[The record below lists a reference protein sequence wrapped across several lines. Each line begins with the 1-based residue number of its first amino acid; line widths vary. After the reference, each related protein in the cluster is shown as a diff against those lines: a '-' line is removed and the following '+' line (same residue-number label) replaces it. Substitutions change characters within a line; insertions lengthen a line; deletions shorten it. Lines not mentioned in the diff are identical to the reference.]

1 MSRLRLTQQLS
12 DLFTYL
18 LIPGLAI
25 IVPARFSRW
34 MVRKASAWRW
44 FMAAPAEAA
53 WQGAKKF
60 VDVSDEGEFKKRYK
74 QVELLDV
81 RDLYMILCGRDQAV
95 MAEVQM
101 DVPVELVKDRV
112 IIGMHWGPSISILRI
127 LQLAGMQ
134 PAFPYR
140 PPQKEVLRI
149 RPFYYLFST
158 LAAHYLVKTMGERA
172 VPVGGA
178 GKILRGFMYQPGSTL
193 VLMDAPPMEGRPVL
207 KSDVLGKPASFNA
220 AFPITLA
227 DTEKEYVFYAIS
239 LQPGDALTKRLELN
253 GPHSS
258 SDAQEFLQRYA
269 GFLEQHISDD
279 PAQWRFWNVTIQFWH
294 QDQFDTLH

>member
-1 MSRLRLTQQLS
+1 MMSKLRVALQIS
-12 DLFTYL
+12 DFFTYL

-25 IVPARFSRW
+25 IVPARLSRW
-34 MVRKASAWRW
+34 MVRKVSMWHW
-44 FMAAPAEAA
+44 YMATPSEAA
-53 WQGAKKF
+53 WLGAKEF
-60 VDVSDEGEFKKRYK
+60 VDISNEAEFKKRYK

-81 RDLYMILCGRDQAV
+81 RDLYMILCGRDRAV
-95 MAEVQM
+95 MAEAQM

-112 IIGMHWGPSISILRI
+112 IIGMHWGPSISILRM

-140 PPQKEVLRI
+140 PPEKVVLRI

-158 LAAHYLVKTMGERA
+158 LAAYYLVKTMGDRA

-178 GKILRGFMYQPGSTL
+178 GKVLRGLVDQPGSIL

-220 AFPITLA
+220 AFSHTMA
-227 DTEKEYVFYAIS
+227 EKEKEYVFYAIG
-239 LQPGDALTKRLELN
+239 LQAGDGLTKQLELD
-253 GPHSS
+253 GPYCS

-269 GFLEQHISDD
+269 VFLGQHICDD
-279 PAQWRFWNVTIQFWH
+279 PAQWRIWHAARQFWH
-294 QDQFDTLH
+294 KE

>member
-1 MSRLRLTQQLS
+1 MSKSRVSQQLS

-25 IVPARFSRW
+25 VVPARVSRW
-34 MVRKASAWRW
+34 MVRKASGWHW
-44 FMAAPAEAA
+44 FLAASAEAA
-53 WQGAKKF
+53 WQGARKF
-60 VDVSDEGEFKKRYK
+60 VDIGDEAGFKKRYK

-81 RDLYMILCGRDQAV
+81 RDLYMILCGRDRAV
-95 MAEVQM
+95 IAEVQM

-134 PAFPYR
+134 PALPFR
-140 PPQKEVLRI
+140 PPEKEVLRI
-149 RPFYYLFST
+149 RPFYYFFSR
-158 LAAHYLVKTMGERA
+158 LAAYYMVKTMGDRA

-178 GKILRGFMYQPGSTL
+178 GKILRGFVDQPGSPL
-193 VLMDAPPMEGRPVL
+193 VVMDAPPMAGRPVL

-220 AFPITLA
+220 AFPKTLA

-239 LQPGDALTKRLELN
+239 LQAGDGVSKQLELD

-269 GFLEQHISDD
+269 GFLEQHMRDD
-279 PAQWRFWNVTIQFWH
+279 PAQWRIWHATVQFWN
-294 QDQFDTLH
+294 QD